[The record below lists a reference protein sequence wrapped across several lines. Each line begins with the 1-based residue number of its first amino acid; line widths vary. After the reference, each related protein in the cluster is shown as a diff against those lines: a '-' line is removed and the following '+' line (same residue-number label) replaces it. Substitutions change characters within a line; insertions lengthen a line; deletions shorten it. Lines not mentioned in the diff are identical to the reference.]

1 MYLKLPHTHVLQQV
15 LRQLEAAFV
24 AMWARGHGFP
34 RFKKRMRSF
43 VFPQLNLES
52 VQRFEGADWV
62 NLPKIGLVKIH
73 LSRPIPEGFEVK
85 QIRVVKRASGY
96 YAMLTLQCD
105 VEVPQ
110 ALLSGQ
116 WV

>member
-1 MYLKLPHTHVLQQV
+1 M
-15 LRQLEAAFV
+15 
-24 AMWARGHGFP
+24 
-34 RFKKRMRSF
+34 
-43 VFPQLNLES
+43 FPQLNLES

-62 NLPKIGLVKIH
+62 NLPKIGPVKIH
-73 LSRPIPEGFEVK
+73 LSRPILEGFEVK
-85 QIRVVKRASGY
+85 QIRIVKRASGY